1 MLVCVEA
8 SVTVKLPVAFLKARL
23 PSRLTKPKT
32 SRVRFVMT
40 ASSTPSSP
48 SMSSTT
54 SAVSGPVAMV
64 TLAAVVSVVLIVSS
78 LFTKSRTVFGAV
90 RLLVLFTSTD
100 KVFT

>member
-1 MLVCVEA
+1 
-8 SVTVKLPVAFLKARL
+8 
-23 PSRLTKPKT
+23 
-32 SRVRFVMT
+32 
-40 ASSTPSSP
+40 
-48 SMSSTT
+48 MSSTT

-100 KVFT
+100 KVFTSAVRPSIPTRPALATSAFNAM